1 VKWDIKD
8 IVEVLGGGLL
18 ASVLAWLRFGRKDK
32 AEVGKLKSETVLDLA
47 KVLEKRIAEDN
58 ATMGLVLQMNVNAV
72 SQAEKLR
79 AENDRLYE
87 NIATIKLNFEA
98 ELQNELQKISEKH
111 DKKVSEIK
119 KECER
124 TNRRLLAEIKRLNDQ
139 LNIN

>member
-32 AEVGKLKSETVLDLA
+32 AEVGKLRSETVLDLA

-58 ATMGLVLQMNVNAV
+58 ATMSLALQMNVNAV

-87 NIATIKLNFEA
+87 NIATIKLNFES
-98 ELQNELQKISEKH
+98 ELQKISEKY
-111 DKKVSEIK
+111 DKKVAEIK

>member
-1 VKWDIKD
+1 MKWDIKD

-32 AEVGKLKSETVLDLA
+32 AEVGKLRSETVLDLA

-58 ATMGLVLQMNVNAV
+58 ATMSLALQMNVNAV

-87 NIATIKLNFEA
+87 NIATIKLNFED
-98 ELQNELQKISEKH
+98 ELQKISEKY

-124 TNRRLLAEIKRLNDQ
+124 TNRRLLAEIKRLNEQ

>member
-1 VKWDIKD
+1 MKWDIKD

-18 ASVLAWLRFGRKDK
+18 ASVLAWLRFGRKDN

-58 ATMGLVLQMNVNAV
+58 ATMGLALQMNVNAV

-98 ELQNELQKISEKH
+98 ELQKISEKY
-111 DKKVSEIK
+111 DKKVAEIK

-124 TNRRLLAEIKRLNDQ
+124 TNRRLLAEIKRFK
-139 LNIN
+139 

>member
-32 AEVGKLKSETVLDLA
+32 AEVGKLRSETVLDLA
-47 KVLEKRIAEDN
+47 KVLEKRSAEDN
-58 ATMGLVLQMNVNAV
+58 ATMSLALQMNVNAV

-87 NIATIKLNFEA
+87 NIATIKLNFES
-98 ELQNELQKISEKH
+98 ELQKISEKY

-119 KECER
+119 NECER
-124 TNRRLLAEIKRLNDQ
+124 TNRRLLAEIKRLNEQ

>member
-1 VKWDIKD
+1 MKWDIKD

-58 ATMGLVLQMNVNAV
+58 ATMGLALQMNVNAV

-98 ELQNELQKISEKH
+98 ELQKISEKY
-111 DKKVSEIK
+111 DKKVAEIK

-124 TNRRLLAEIKRLNDQ
+124 TNRRLLAEIKRFK
-139 LNIN
+139 